1 MILSYNL
8 NENWDNSRRN
18 SQKKL
23 KMLFFYCEMVQNFM
37 GTIFRTK
44 ITTKNVFMT
53 QSQKFVILSR
63 KKKKV
68 SKFSEKWQK
77 MPKFL
82 KFKCGFLAEIGRYLA
97 RKWPIES
104 GLPKIPA
111 KIFFY
116 DQIQKIGDFIQESRT
131 PLPPPPRC
139 SRKTGRFGSYME
151 LIPDFI

>member
-1 MILSYNL
+1 
-8 NENWDNSRRN
+8 
-18 SQKKL
+18 
-23 KMLFFYCEMVQNFM
+23 MVQNFM

-44 ITTKNVFMT
+44 ITTKNFFMT

-97 RKWPIES
+97 GKWPIES

-111 KIFFY
+111 KIFFMTKSKKLV
-116 DQIQKIGDFIQESRT
+116 ILSRKVD
-131 PLPPPPRC
+131 PPPPHTKKKK
-139 SRKTGRFGSYME
+139 SPFFLGGGGVSYIR
-151 LIPDFI
+151 LIPDII

>member
-1 MILSYNL
+1 MKTGITPAVTH
-8 NENWDNSRRN
+8 
-18 SQKKL
+18 KKSW
-23 KMLFFYCEMVQNFM
+23 KKIFFLLVEMVQNFM

-44 ITTKNVFMT
+44 ITTKNFFMT

-97 RKWPIES
+97 GKWPIES
-104 GLPKIPA
+104 GLPKILA
-111 KIFFY
+111 KIFF
-116 DQIQKIGDFIQESRT
+116 ITKSQKFVILSRKVD
-131 PLPPPPRC
+131 PPPPRF
-139 SRKTGRFGSYME
+139 SRKTGGGFVSYIR
-151 LIPDFI
+151 LIPDIIWAVDH